1 MPYSVDKYPF
11 LMKYFQ
17 NGIISENKNI
27 AHCILFYGSDLQS
40 QYDLAL
46 EIARMLNCT
55 GTHTSTCQCLNCN
68 WIRENKHPAVL
79 TISKVDNKPS
89 DDTSKTVISIDQARM
104 IKNDLLVT
112 SDYHRVLI
120 FCDKDK
126 DGNICG
132 LNQFNFQ
139 PDAANALLK
148 TFEEPPTN
156 TTFFFLTKDKSD
168 MINTVV
174 SRAQCFYV
182 PSLLDEE
189 QDCSLVKDAIEG
201 YLELERSEVLE
212 LNDKL
217 LALLKE
223 NDAEEVFTQI
233 QNYMQSLLKANLDT
247 PALKV
252 KLIEDIKSTE
262 TAKKQ
267 TRLNMNIQ
275 TVVENLCFCLL
286 YTSDAADD

>member
-1 MPYSVDKYPF
+1 MKNLTQKYPF
-11 LMKYFQ
+11 LMKYFE
-17 NGIISENKNI
+17 NGINAEDKNI

-79 TISKVDNKPS
+79 TISRVDNKAS
-89 DDTSKTVISIDQARM
+89 GDENKANLNITINQAREIRNSLM
-104 IKNDLLVT
+104 VT

-132 LNQFNFQ
+132 LNQINFQ
-139 PDAANALLK
+139 SDAANALLK
-148 TFEEPPTN
+148 TFEEPPSN
-156 TTFFFLTKDKSD
+156 TTFVFLTKDKSD

-182 PSLLDEE
+182 PSMLDDER
-189 QDCSLVKDAIEG
+189 DFSLVKDTIEG
-201 YLELERSEVLE
+201 YLELERGEVLD

-217 LALLKE
+217 LALTKE
-223 NDAEEVFTQI
+223 NDAEEVFTQL
-233 QNYMQSLLKANLDT
+233 QNYMEMLLKSNLEN
-247 PALKV
+247 PSLKV
-252 KLIEDIKSTE
+252 KLIEDIKSVE
-262 TAKKQ
+262 AAKKQ

-275 TVVENLCFCLL
+275 TVVENLCFKLIL
-286 YTSDAADD
+286 